1 MQQDGEF
8 ACDSDN
14 GATATFGVYQS
25 YAPRFDLR
33 PSHGSH
39 QQYVGGSTQ
48 SRLEIF
54 VTSP

>member
-8 ACDSDN
+8 ACNSDN
-14 GATATFGVYQS
+14 GATATISAHQS
-25 YAPRFDLR
+25 HAPQFDFR

-39 QQYVGGSTQ
+39 QQCVGGSTQ